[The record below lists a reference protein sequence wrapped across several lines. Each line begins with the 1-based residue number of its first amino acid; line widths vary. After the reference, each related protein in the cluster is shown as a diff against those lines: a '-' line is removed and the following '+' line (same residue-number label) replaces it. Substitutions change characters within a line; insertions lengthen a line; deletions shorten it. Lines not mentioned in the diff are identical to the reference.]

1 MVKFRGALGRIV
13 LIIGTA
19 IAIILVSIQPWS
31 NHPVRSAYS
40 SANEFDPLK
49 PSLVSPFVQDLSSTL
64 TKAVEQT
71 QRLHKQ
77 AKTTQQAATS
87 AENASNTAKAA
98 QPTAAQP
105 KPQSTTSQST
115 TSTVSSTT
123 SNQPSTTDDQPVPS
137 PTQLAQSAPDYVP
150 ATEVAWA
157 DPTNYGDRY
166 ATDAYGN
173 PVYNDFIVVLHETVG
188 SADSAINT
196 FRTPHPRD
204 EDQVS
209 YHTLIRLDGT
219 VVYVVPPEKRAFGA
233 GNSVFDGPNGPETV
247 VTNLE
252 FPGSVN
258 NFAYHISL
266 ESPADGRGNSRTHS
280 GYTENQ
286 YRSLAWLISQSTVP
300 EYRITTHRNVDR
312 SGSRLDPRSFNG
324 ELFLSLLHQYARP
337 T

>member
-1 MVKFRGALGRIV
+1 MVKFRGTLGRIV
-13 LIIGTA
+13 LVVGTA

-31 NHPVRSAYS
+31 NYPVRSAYS
-40 SANEFDPLK
+40 SANEFDPLQ
-49 PSLVSPFVQDLSSTL
+49 PSLVSPFVQDLKSTL
-64 TKAVEQT
+64 TEAVEQT

-77 AKTTQQAATS
+77 AKTAAQS
-87 AENASNTAKAA
+87 AKAA
-98 QPTAAQP
+98 SVSTSSNSSKATQRSAN
-105 KPQSTTSQST
+105 QSTT
-115 TSTVSSTT
+115 
-123 SNQPSTTDDQPVPS
+123 NPSTTTPSTTNPTATNPTATTDQPIPS

-150 ATEVAWA
+150 PTEVAWA
-157 DPTNYGDRY
+157 DPTNYGERY

-209 YHTLIRLDGT
+209 YHSLIRRDGT
-219 VVYVVPPEKRAFGA
+219 VVYIVPPEKRAFGA
-233 GNSVFDGPNGPETV
+233 GNSVFDGPNGSETV

-258 NFAYHISL
+258 NFAYHVSL
-266 ESPADGRGNSRTHS
+266 ESPSDGRGNSRTHS
-280 GYTENQ
+280 GYTDNQ
-286 YRSLAWLISQSTVP
+286 YRSLAWLIAQSTVP
-300 EYRITTHRNVDR
+300 DYRITTHQLVDR